1 MCADLYEVYSVPYML
16 LFGFAAVAGL
26 DDDERR
32 VVVHRYD
39 AASADPVSDGAGRA
53 AVGADARGTAA
64 GAHARHQGAQVAGP
78 GAAGPLPHGT

>member
-1 MCADLYEVYSVPYML
+1 MCYCLT
-16 LFGFAAVAGL
+16 FAAAAGL

-32 VVVHRYD
+32 VFVHRHD

-53 AVGADARGTAA
+53 AVGANARGAAA

-78 GAAGPLPHGT
+78 GAAGPLPHGESGAAGALPYGT